1 MIHGETRYVF
11 TGWLVLET
19 PLHIGGGGS
28 GFAPTDHP
36 VLRTAAGLPTIPG
49 SSLKGAFRSAVE
61 RLAGSIDG
69 VNACALVPPADKDD
83 FKCMGPQSDK
93 QKDFNRK
100 RADETWSQSK
110 LLAELEGRLCDT
122 CWLFGSPYAASHIEF
137 ADLVPEGGGRPPST
151 VRDGVAIDRDTGK
164 VLDRRK
170 FDYEVVETGL
180 RFPLEITV
188 TVLRPNDLGLACL
201 GLGELLAGRMRLGGK
216 VSRGLGRVR
225 LEKKGFRIFSLDLSD
240 PCTPDPTD
248 PATRPL
254 SDSDKQSRRRK
265 RAERLQRFLLARCGA
280 PPPDTPLSAVG
291 FDLDGTPD
299 PEAFLKTQVAELLRM
314 ASTVSAAKEG

>member
-61 RLAGSIDG
+61 RLAGNIAR
-69 VNACALVPPADKDD
+69 VKTCALAPPEKRAA
-83 FKCMGPQSDK
+83 FKCMGPQSDE
-93 QKDFNRK
+93 QKDFNKK
-100 RADETWSQSK
+100 RANEGWTQSQLLEK
-110 LLAELEGRLCDT
+110 LEDQLCDT

-137 ADLVPEGGGRPPST
+137 ADLVPEGGGRPPAT

-164 VLDRRK
+164 VLGGRK

-180 RFPLEITV
+180 RFPVEITL
-188 TVLRPNDLGLACL
+188 TALRSLDLGLTCL
-201 GLGELLAGRMRLGGK
+201 GLGELLAGRLRLGGK

-225 LEKKGFRIFSLDLSD
+225 LEKEGFRIFSLDLSD
-240 PCTPDPTD
+240 SET
-248 PATRPL
+248 
-254 SDSDKQSRRRK
+254 
-265 RAERLQRFLLARCGA
+265 RAERLRRFLLARCGA

-291 FDLDGTPD
+291 FDLDPTPD
-299 PEAFLKTQVAELLRM
+299 PEVFLKARVADLLDK
-314 ASTVSAAKEG
+314 ASTRSAVKEG

>member
-28 GFAPTDHP
+28 SFAPTEHP

-61 RLAGSIDG
+61 RLAGSIGG
-69 VNACALVPPADKDD
+69 VRTCALVPPERNAVP
-83 FKCMGPQSDK
+83 KCVGPQSDE
-93 QKDFNRK
+93 QRAFNEK
-100 RADETWSQSK
+100 RANERWSQSELLKK
-110 LLAELEGRLCDT
+110 LEEQLCDT

-137 ADLVPEGGGRPPST
+137 ADLVPEGAGRPPAT

-164 VLDRRK
+164 VLGGRK

-180 RFPLEITV
+180 RFPIEITL
-188 TVLRPNDLGLACL
+188 TALRPLDLGLTCL

-225 LEKKGFRIFSLDLSD
+225 LDKEGFRIFSLDLSD
-240 PCTPDPTD
+240 SKTE
-248 PATRPL
+248 AKGL
-254 SDSDKQSRRRK
+254 
-265 RAERLQRFLLARCGA
+265 RAERVQRFLLARCGA
-280 PPPDTPLSAVG
+280 LPPDTPLSAVG
-291 FDLDGTPD
+291 FDDPTPD
-299 PEAFLKTQVAELLRM
+299 PEAFLKAQVADLLRK
-314 ASTVSAAKEG
+314 ASTRSAAKEG